1 MVDEKNV
8 NTDQLGMSDLGIYVI
23 GKRGTSLVDGKIY
36 TVYDEPFVISELK
49 CKSFMQNLVNTPG
62 SDYYYDHDD
71 KFLFKIGSINSNN
84 MMVHQCL
91 VPEVIQPLTNYISN
105 SLRKYHQTI
114 HALNYMPQGYYKMSK
129 EQKEDI
135 QQRIDDAIIDYVT
148 KYVLP
153 DIDVSDIKPSIK
165 SSPDFKD
172 ALNKLIDVTK
182 SAN

>member
-23 GKRGTSLVDGKIY
+23 GKRGTNMEGKLFAI
-36 TVYDEPFVISELK
+36 YDEPFVISDLK

-62 SDYYYDHDD
+62 SDYYYDYDD

-84 MMVHQCL
+84 MMLHKSVA
-91 VPEVIQPLTNYISN
+91 PEVIQPLTNYVSS

-114 HALNYMPQGYYKMSK
+114 RALNYMPQGYYKMSK

-148 KYVLP
+148 KYVIP
-153 DIDVSDIKPSIK
+153 DIDVKDIKPSIK
-165 SSPDFKD
+165 SSPDFKE
-172 ALNKLIDVTK
+172 ALNKLLDITK
-182 SAN
+182 SAD